1 MTQQDDQGGEGRTG
15 GGGQERQFERGAFY
29 AKTILDRH
37 GVAMPERS
45 RLVAKV
51 LDLAYSA
58 AHRRVRGTTPWTVED
73 LEALAQHFGESLDE
87 LFVAAA
93 KTRAEPATFVAGDLR
108 LKCQVWL
115 GAEIVRPEAASLVAV
130 KDGLRWAIFPAASR
144 AAGPM
149 FQVRQLL
156 MEPDAVVGSRIAVLD
171 DQPNVTESL
180 CVFLRQAG
188 FRADAFHAIGT
199 LRAALA
205 ESSYDAYVLDWVV
218 GEETVG
224 SLVEELRQ
232 ADAHSPIAILTG
244 KATERGEVVTDIAE
258 LVAKHDV
265 RYFSKPLDPHMITA
279 VLSRLI
285 AATTRG

>member
-1 MTQQDDQGGEGRTG
+1 MTQQDDHGGDATTG
-15 GGGQERQFERGAFY
+15 GGAPERQFERGAFY

-45 RLVAKV
+45 RLVSKV

-108 LKCQVWL
+108 LKCQAWL
-115 GAEIVRPEAASLVAV
+115 GAEIARPEAAALVAV
-130 KDGLRWAIFPAASR
+130 KEGLRWAIVPAASR
-144 AAGPM
+144 PAGPM

-156 MEPDAVVGSRIAVLD
+156 LEPDAVVGSRIAVLD
-171 DQPNVTESL
+171 DQPNVTDSL

-188 FRADAFHAIGT
+188 FRADAFHTIGT

-205 ESSYDAYVLDWVV
+205 ESSYDAYVLDWLV
-218 GEETVG
+218 GDETVG
-224 SLVEELRQ
+224 SLVAELRQ
-232 ADAHSPIAILTG
+232 GDAHCPIAILTG
-244 KATERGEVVTDIAE
+244 KASERGEVVTDIAE
-258 LVAKHDV
+258 LVAEHEV

-285 AATTRG
+285 ATATRG